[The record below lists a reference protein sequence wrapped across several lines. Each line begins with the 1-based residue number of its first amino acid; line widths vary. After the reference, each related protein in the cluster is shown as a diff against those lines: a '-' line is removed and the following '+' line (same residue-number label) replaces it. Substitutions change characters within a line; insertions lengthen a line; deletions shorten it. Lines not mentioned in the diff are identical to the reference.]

1 MVLFERDAVELDVF
15 FVYVLVKLFRDLLV
29 EVFRLD
35 ESHAAVKRE
44 PASVLGL
51 DINPNVLNKE
61 PVTKQILPI
70 GPIMFI
76 VGHHGFEEILNL
88 ISDNK
93 PINRLVIIVDL
104 ELEVVLLVEVV
115 FEGVLVVEHPVVDCA
130 EGVNVAFGSVVLL
143 ETDLRGFGAL
153 SADGLVH
160 ELSCVVQWFGKSKI
174 SYFKHA
180 VIN

>member
-1 MVLFERDAVELDVF
+1 LVLFERDAVELDVF

-51 DINPNVLNKE
+51 DINPNVLNKK

-76 VGHHGFEEILNL
+76 IGHHGFEEILNL

-104 ELEVVLLVEVV
+104 ELEVVLFV
-115 FEGVLVVEHPVVDCA
+115 
-130 EGVNVAFGSVVLL
+130 
-143 ETDLRGFGAL
+143 
-153 SADGLVH
+153 
-160 ELSCVVQWFGKSKI
+160 
-174 SYFKHA
+174 
-180 VIN
+180 